1 MFFSKRA
8 KRRSEI
14 KDRNAKW
21 RSRAAIFSL
30 ALRLFFRFT
39 LDPLR
44 KTGHT
49 RTWGDEHRCDPL
61 SIVSRTSSLL
71 SKIDQRCRAVVSSY
85 CFGWGCYNLIYQL
98 YLGISRYMSY
108 NFSQSFRYQSI
119 LQISYLSYWQKVKN
133 CDQILGYLLNLIQT
147 LFYFK

>member
-61 SIVSRTSSLL
+61 SIVSITSSLL

-85 CFGWGCYNLIYQL
+85 CFGWGCCNLICQL

-108 NFSQSFRYQSI
+108 NFSQSFRYQSVYRSH
-119 LQISYLSYWQKVKN
+119 ISTISEKLK
-133 CDQILGYLLNLIQT
+133 T
-147 LFYFK
+147 LTKFSAIC